1 MHHIYHTEGII
12 LGSRN
17 YGEAGKCFYIFTRE
31 LGLVYASAQGVRK
44 LSSKLRYTL
53 QDFSYI
59 NLDLVRGKDFWR
71 VTTASKT
78 GELEDIL
85 ENKDALRIFANL
97 AKLLRRLLAGEEKNE
112 ALFFDLIRGLRV
124 LENAK
129 GIEELRNGEVLLVL
143 RVLYHLG
150 YIGSKEHSQS
160 VVTSPLEKDL
170 VFEVSK
176 NRAKILRQINQ
187 ALRETHL

>member
-17 YGEAGKCFYIFTRE
+17 YGEAGKCFYIFARE

-44 LSSKLRYTL
+44 LSSKLRYPL

>member
-1 MHHIYHTEGII
+1 M
-12 LGSRN
+12 
-17 YGEAGKCFYIFTRE
+17 
-31 LGLVYASAQGVRK
+31 
-44 LSSKLRYTL
+44 
-53 QDFSYI
+53 
-59 NLDLVRGKDFWR
+59 
-71 VTTASKT
+71 TTASKT